1 MIGQCFFNNSP
12 KKYNYEHVAK
22 GVRRTQLEEYT
33 MSLQRKTFLSTSV
46 RAAMFGTTAL
56 LTAATNQ
63 YAMAQNIDVENKTA
77 LSAED
82 SVEIVEVTGIR
93 GALANAAEIKRESST
108 FVDSITAS
116 DASAIPDLSVAEA
129 LSRIPGLTV
138 SRFTSGGTEGDF
150 PSPEGSG
157 NLIRGIGFIR
167 SEFNGRDAFSANG
180 GRALDWSAVPP
191 QLIGRVD
198 VFKNQQADLIE
209 GGIGGTINLQTLAP
223 FDNEEG
229 IAQISV
235 DTVYTDIREEWSPTY
250 SGIFGKNF
258 DTDKGKFGFVGSFS
272 SSELQSNIN
281 GYQAGSLVPRDNI
294 PASSFAEG
302 QDITDP
308 VGTVALAPGFNLRTN
323 EVDRERESY
332 YLAGQWRSADDK
344 VEVLVKYVGVE
355 NEVNGIERTSE
366 WYADAETVRSGGV
379 EISDLIVSPFTS
391 DGIPRCNG
399 SNEVPAGEC
408 DELIPVTGGLMQ
420 EGLITD
426 DFRSW
431 AGAYGLRVSNLGIG
445 KQEYSK
451 TDDVSFNVK
460 WRASDQLTVEF
471 DAHRTTADASF
482 EEQWIGVN
490 TFLNVFSRSNL
501 DNPYLEF
508 SVDPRNNI
516 VNRIPDAGTVQVPY
530 VAPTTPADPS
540 GSYIGFANDSF
551 KEGEG
556 ELHAAKLDIE
566 YEFED
571 SDGWFQSVKMGGRY
585 SEREQINKEAGQNWR
600 GVSPLWGGGIAP
612 LNSLEKNI
620 YEEVDFSD
628 FYRGGVVGGDNT
640 TLLYANA
647 NMLRNPELFYDYLQA
662 EPDLAHSQYSPY
674 AGGTNLNPD
683 NSPNSSLLRR
693 TSDGNYTKIYQ
704 PSGIADVVEENIS
717 LYAMVNFANDF
728 DNGMWITGNV
738 GLRYVKNTLGSNG
751 LLSYS
756 EFGVDEQEVDWSVEI
771 DGQQLTFPYPQS
783 VEDID
788 DISDFLPET
797 KEYLQRADSLRR
809 VDVKE
814 EHWLPSLNVKLN
826 INDEMLIRF
835 GASKGVT
842 RPNMSDLSA
851 TQSISAKTSVTRF
864 DNIDPSDPSYDPNDP
879 NNAAPRGLIDG
890 SLSNIRINGGNP
902 DLIATTANSFDISY
916 EWYFETGF
924 VTFGLF
930 KKDIENIVQ
939 YGVQPV
945 DTINLDNTQVN
956 VNFNGQLNLAEAKI
970 SGFEVAYQDFFTEL
984 PGIWQNFGIQANYTF
999 VDASATPPPQFL
1011 DANDDGVPDSAD
1023 TTFRFGLDN
1032 LLGQSEHTGNLIGI
1046 YQDDKLEVRLIYN
1059 YRSEYLNSYRDFITG
1074 NPVFQKAT
1082 GFYDASVRYHFTENL
1097 TANLLVANI
1106 TDTKNQSETQVDA
1119 AGTRYQR
1126 SSFLNDR
1133 RIQVGLTYKF

>member
-1 MIGQCFFNNSP
+1 
-12 KKYNYEHVAK
+12 
-22 GVRRTQLEEYT
+22 
-33 MSLQRKTFLSTSV
+33 MSLQRKTFLSASV
-46 RAAMFGTTAL
+46 RAAIYGTTAL
-56 LTAATNQ
+56 ITAATSQ
-63 YAMAQNIDVENKTA
+63 YAVAQEEAAVA
-77 LSAED
+77 AED
-82 SVEIVEVTGIR
+82 AVEKEVEVIEVRGIR

-108 FVDSITAS
+108 FVDSITAA

-138 SRFTSGGTEGDF
+138 SRFTAGGTEGDF

-157 NLIRGIGFIR
+157 NLIRGLGFIR

-180 GRALDWSAVPP
+180 GRALDWSAVPT
-191 QLIGRVD
+191 QLVGRVD
-198 VFKNQQADLIE
+198 VYKNQQADLIE

-223 FDNEEG
+223 FDNEDG
-229 IAQISV
+229 VAQISV

-258 DTDKGKFGFVGSFS
+258 DTDNGKFGFVSSFS
-272 SSELQSNIN
+272 SSELQSDIN

-294 PASSFAEG
+294 SASSFADG
-302 QDITDP
+302 QGVTDP

-323 EVDRERESY
+323 EVDRERESI
-332 YLAGQWRSADDK
+332 YLAGQWRSADDN
-344 VEVLVKYVGVE
+344 VEVLVKYVTVE
-355 NEVNGIERTSE
+355 NEVNGLERTSE

-379 EISDLIVSPFTS
+379 EVSDLIVSPFTS
-391 DGIPRCNG
+391 DGIPKCNG
-399 SNEVPAGEC
+399 SNEEFAGEC
-408 DELIPVTGGLMQ
+408 DELIPVTGGLME

-451 TDDVSFNVK
+451 TDDISVNVK
-460 WRASDQLTVEF
+460 WRATDQLTVEF
-471 DAHRTTADASF
+471 DAHRTTAEASF

-490 TFLNVFSRSNL
+490 TFLNVFSRPDL

-508 SVDPRNNI
+508 SVDPRNDI
-516 VNRIPDAGTVQVPY
+516 GNRIPDAGTVQVPY
-530 VAPTTPADPS
+530 VPPTSPADPA
-540 GSYIGFANDSF
+540 GSYIGFANDSY

-556 ELHAAKLDIE
+556 DLHAVKLDIE
-566 YEFED
+566 YALED

-600 GVSPLWGGGIAP
+600 GVTPLWGGGIAP

-628 FYRGGVVGGDNT
+628 FYRGGVVGGENT

-647 NMLRNPELFYDYLQA
+647 HMLRNPELFYDYLQA
-662 EPDLAHSQYSPY
+662 EPDFSHSQYSPF

-683 NSPNSSLLRR
+683 NPANSDQLRR

-717 LYAMVNFANDF
+717 LYAMVNFAQDF
-728 DNGMWITGNV
+728 DNGMWLSGNV
-738 GLRYVKNTLGSNG
+738 GLRYVKNKLGSDG
-751 LLSYS
+751 LLSYN

-771 DGQQLTFPYPQS
+771 DGNELTFPYPQS
-783 VEDID
+783 VEDTD
-788 DISDFLPET
+788 DITDFLPET
-797 KEYLQRADSLRR
+797 EAYLQAANSVRR
-809 VDVKE
+809 VDVKD
-814 EHWLPSLNVKLN
+814 EHWLPSFNVKLN
-826 INDEMLIRF
+826 LNDDMLIRF
-835 GASKGVT
+835 GASKSVT

-864 DNIDPSDPSYDPNDP
+864 ANIDPNDPNYDPNDP

-890 SLSNIRINGGNP
+890 NLQNIRINGGNP
-902 DLIATTANSFDISY
+902 DLVATTANSFDLSY

-924 VTFGLF
+924 FTFGVF
-930 KKDIENIVQ
+930 KKDIDNIVQ
-939 YGVQPV
+939 YGVKPV
-945 DTINLDNTQVN
+945 DTITLDDTQVN

-970 SGFEVAYQDFFTEL
+970 KGFEVAYQDFFTGL
-984 PGIWQNFGIQANYTF
+984 PGIWANFGIQANYTF

-1011 DANDDGVPDSAD
+1011 DADDDGVPDSAD

-1046 YQDDKLEVRLIYN
+1046 YQDDALEVRVIYN
-1059 YRSEYLNSYRDFITG
+1059 YRSEYLNSYRDFVTG

-1082 GFYDASVRYHFTENL
+1082 GFFDASVRYNFTENL
-1097 TANLLVANI
+1097 TANFLIANI

-1133 RIQVGLTYKF
+1133 RMQVGLTYKF

>member
-1 MIGQCFFNNSP
+1 
-12 KKYNYEHVAK
+12 
-22 GVRRTQLEEYT
+22 
-33 MSLQRKTFLSTSV
+33 MSLQRRTFLSASV
-46 RAAMFGTTAL
+46 RTALFGTTAL
-56 LTAATNQ
+56 LTAATSQ
-63 YAMAQNIDVENKTA
+63 YAVAQSVGEEEA
-77 LSAED
+77 AAAEKAA
-82 SVEIVEVTGIR
+82 EVIEVKGIR

-116 DASAIPDLSVAEA
+116 DAAAIPDLSVAEA

-138 SRFTSGGTEGDF
+138 SRFTAGGTAGDF

-157 NLIRGIGFIR
+157 NLIRGLGFIR

-223 FDNEEG
+223 FDNEDG

-235 DTVYTDIREEWSPTY
+235 DTVYTDIREAWSPTY
-250 SGIFGKNF
+250 SGVFGKNF
-258 DTDKGKFGFVGSFS
+258 TTDNGKFGFVGSFS
-272 SSELQSNIN
+272 SSELQSDIN
-281 GYQAGSLVPRDNI
+281 GYQAGSLTPRDNI
-294 PASSFAEG
+294 SASSFAEG
-302 QDITDP
+302 QGVTDP

-332 YLAGQWRSADDK
+332 YLAGQWRSADDNL
-344 VEVLVKYVGVE
+344 EVLVKYVTVE
-355 NEVNGIERTSE
+355 NETNGLERTSE
-366 WYADAETVRSGGV
+366 WFNDAETVRSGGV

-391 DGIPRCNG
+391 GGIPKCNG
-399 SNEVPAGEC
+399 SNEEFAGEC
-408 DELIPVTGGLMQ
+408 DELIPVTGGLME

-451 TDDVSFNVK
+451 TDDVSVNVK
-460 WRASDQLTVEF
+460 WRATDRLVVEF
-471 DAHRTTADASF
+471 DAHRTTAEASF

-490 TFLNVFSRSNL
+490 TFLNVFSRPSL

-508 SVDPRNNI
+508 SVDPRTNI
-516 VNRIPDAGTVQVPY
+516 AEGNRRDGGTVQVPY
-530 VAPTTPADPS
+530 LAPTSPSDPA

-551 KEGEG
+551 REGEG
-556 ELHAAKLDIE
+556 DLQAVKLDVE
-566 YEFED
+566 YD
-571 SDGWFQSVKMGGRY
+571 LDNSDGWFQSVKMGARY
-585 SEREQINKEAGQNWR
+585 SEREQINKEAGSNWK
-600 GVSPLWGGGIAP
+600 GVTPLWNGGVAP
-612 LNSLEKNI
+612 LNSLEQNI
-620 YEEVDFSD
+620 YDEVDFSD
-628 FYRGGVVGGDNT
+628 FFRGGVVGGENT

-647 NMLRNPELFYDYLQA
+647 DMLRNPALFYDYLQA
-662 EPDLAHSQYSPY
+662 EPDFATSIYSPF
-674 AGGTNLNPD
+674 AADTDLNPE
-683 NSPNSSLLRR
+683 NPPNSDQLRR
-693 TSDGNYTKIYQ
+693 TRDGNYTKIYA
-704 PSGIADVVEENIS
+704 PGGISDVVEETIN
-717 LYAMVNFANDF
+717 LYAMVKFAQDF
-728 DNGMWITGNV
+728 DNGMWIEGNV

-751 LLSYS
+751 RLSYN
-756 EFGVDEQEVDWSVEI
+756 EFGIDRQELNDPEQFPLYTQEVEDRDEI
-771 DGQQLTFPYPQS
+771 N
-783 VEDID
+783 
-788 DISDFLPET
+788 DFLPET
-797 KEYLQRADSLRR
+797 EAYLQTADSVRR
-809 VDVKE
+809 VDVKD

-826 INDEMLIRF
+826 LNDDMLIRF

-851 TQSISAKTSVTRF
+851 TQTISAKTSVERF
-864 DNIDPSDPSYDPNDP
+864 ANLDPNDP
-879 NNAAPRGLIDG
+879 NVGIPRGLVNG
-890 SLSNIRINGGNP
+890 TLQNIRVNGGNP
-902 DLIATTANSFDISY
+902 DLVATTANSFDLSY

-924 VTFGLF
+924 VTFGVF

-939 YGVQPV
+939 YGVQPI

-970 SGFEVAYQDFFTEL
+970 KGFEVAYQDFFTEL
-984 PGIWQNFGIQANYTF
+984 PGIWANFGLQANYTF
-999 VDASATPPPQFL
+999 VDASATPPPRFL
-1011 DANDDGVPDSAD
+1011 DADDDGVPDSAD

-1059 YRSEYLNSYRDFITG
+1059 YRSEYLNSYRDFVTG
-1074 NPVFQKAT
+1074 NPVFQKPT
-1082 GFYDASVRYHFTENL
+1082 GFFDASVRYHFTDNL
-1097 TANLLVANI
+1097 TANFLIANI
-1106 TDTKNQSETQVDA
+1106 TDEENQSETQVDE

-1133 RIQVGLTYKF
+1133 RMQVGLTYKF